1 MRNLISRII
10 REELENII
18 DKNDSFD
25 FNKSVYIP
33 ETKSVIAPYMIVDED
48 DKSIS
53 VLNIKEIMRDIF
65 RDDAYGYDITIHK
78 VKLPKS
84 QIEVLSDVEN
94 KEGFKYIKI
103 PYWLFK
109 NNLIG
114 LEIKRIKG
122 GWDGSGYKKRLD
134 IPVKKLLN
142 TDFISNFKDENVIN
156 YISITNPERKT
167 NELIRSYAEKGF
179 ELL

>member
-1 MRNLISRII
+1 MRNLIRKIL
-10 REELENII
+10 REETENTSF
-18 DKNDSFD
+18 NDSFD
-25 FNKSVYIP
+25 FNNSIYLS
-33 ETKSVIAPYMIVDED
+33 ETKSVVAPYMIVGED
-48 DKSIS
+48 DKTIS

-109 NNLIG
+109 NNFAD
-114 LEIKRIKG
+114 LEIKRING
-122 GWDGSGYKKRLD
+122 GWDGTGYKKRLD

-142 TDFISNFKDENVIN
+142 PKFISNFKDENVVN